1 MGFVERASE
10 LSCVQSEREQ
20 QIRIQDLRVLVF
32 SQHMCE
38 GGGVHRGK
46 KELFKTKL
54 LYFRQSN

>member
-20 QIRIQDLRVLVF
+20 KIRIQDLRVLVF

-38 GGGVHRGK
+38 GGGAQRDEGA
-46 KELFKTKL
+46 L
-54 LYFRQSN
+54 

>member
-10 LSCVQSEREQ
+10 LSCVHSEREQ

-38 GGGVHRGK
+38 GGGGAQREEGA
-46 KELFKTKL
+46 L
-54 LYFRQSN
+54 